1 MSGPGDVVAQAAA
14 NAAAA
19 GSSSSS
25 DGPRPIF
32 PSGYKAGDWAPRFDQ
47 PEIPIVSRTRIHADG
62 TIEELDTS
70 PIYTYISGEG
80 ADYWNSYAPE
90 TRKRLEGQ
98 MVEAGILGEGEYEP
112 GGTNKTQH
120 DAWEEV
126 LGYANYY
133 GVTPFNAMRKLQ
145 TEGIAMGAGG
155 GGGGGGGGRRTVT
168 TIPDYETIAQN
179 SKTMLR
185 RSLGRDMEDWEV
197 ALTADEMQRLY
208 KKQAQQQLDASL
220 AGSGQFEI
228 TDPGAVTQAFID
240 DEYSSELDRISDVGE
255 QSNNYK
261 LSMDV
266 LTKGAKMV
274 GG

>member
-1 MSGPGDVVAQAAA
+1 MGWQEDLADATAAYLANQAPDPADA
-14 NAAAA
+14 
-19 GSSSSS
+19 
-25 DGPRPIF
+25 PRPIF
-32 PSGYKAGDWAPRFDQ
+32 PSGYKAGDWAPRFNQ
-47 PEIPIVSRTRIHADG
+47 PEIPLVNRQRLVDG
-62 TIEELDTS
+62 EWVDLDTS

-80 ADYWNSYAPE
+80 ADYWDSYSPE

-98 MVEAGILGEGEYEP
+98 MVQAGILGEGDYLP
-112 GGTNKTQH
+112 GASNKTQH

-133 GVTPFNAMRKLQ
+133 GVTPFNAIRRLEV
-145 TEGIAMGAGG
+145 EGIATGAGG

-168 TIPDYETIAQN
+168 TIPDYPTIAQN
-179 SKTMLR
+179 AKTMLQ
-185 RSLGRDMEDWEV
+185 RSLGRDMEDWEIS
-197 ALTADEMQRLY
+197 LTANEMQRLY

-228 TDPGAVTQAFID
+228 TDPGSVTQAFID
-240 DEYSSELDRISDVGE
+240 DQYSSELDRISDVGE
-255 QSNNYK
+255 TSNNYK